1 MADPFL
7 GEIRCFGFNFAPVG
21 WAKCNGQLLAIS
33 SNDALFAILGTTYGG
48 DGVTTFGLPNLQ
60 GQVPMHWGSGPS
72 GFNTSIG
79 EVQGVTT
86 VTLTTAQIPAH
97 QHVLTVAAV
106 PQGDNFERTASP
118 SITDYLAEC
127 QTPDFTWKGNPSSV
141 TNAFA
146 PSALTQQG
154 GSQPHDN
161 MQPYLALNFCIALEG
176 IFPARN

>member
-1 MADPFL
+1 MASPFL

-48 DGVTTFGLPNLQ
+48 DGQTTFGLPNLQ

-72 GFNTSIG
+72 GFNTTIG

-97 QHVLTVAAV
+97 
-106 PQGDNFERTASP
+106 TARADGRRESRRATNSSAPPAP
-118 SITDYLAEC
+118 SITDLSGRVSDARCRLAG
-127 QTPDFTWKGNPSSV
+127 QSV
-141 TNAFA
+141 VGRSLRLRRNALSTRRA
-146 PSALTQQG
+146 
-154 GSQPHDN
+154 
-161 MQPYLALNFCIALEG
+161 
-176 IFPARN
+176 ARSRTTTCSLIWR